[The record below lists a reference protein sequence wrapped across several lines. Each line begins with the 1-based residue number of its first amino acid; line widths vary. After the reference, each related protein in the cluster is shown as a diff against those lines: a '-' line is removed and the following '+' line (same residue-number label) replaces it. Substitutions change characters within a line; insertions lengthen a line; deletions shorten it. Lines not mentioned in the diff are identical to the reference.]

1 MSDRR
6 HAAEDGPRAI
16 AEARLLEF
24 DHPGPLRRLPRELY
38 RRRARRRNGGAAWN
52 GRRRQLERSHRFGR
66 APRRPPTEVAMRL
79 TCPNCGAEYDVSD
92 GMVPSAG
99 RHVQCT
105 ACHTRWF
112 VRGVPGVGLTE
123 DQILRRLETWS
134 PGPRPVPASP
144 VPSPVTPVAIAARA
158 EAAPAKTP
166 EPEAEPH
173 PVAADPPVVVH
184 LPPRRAAPAKPA
196 DRPAVAQPAPL
207 SAAARRQPA
216 SRLDLG
222 EPAARTGRGS
232 AARAEPLRPRPPPR
246 PRPRRSRARRLPL
259 PRPHRRAGAAGPP
272 GAHRLRRDHRPLAH
286 RRSRTASPRSAAAK
300 HPTPEAEALPRGAQF
315 R

>member
-1 MSDRR
+1 
-6 HAAEDGPRAI
+6 
-16 AEARLLEF
+16 
-24 DHPGPLRRLPRELY
+24 
-38 RRRARRRNGGAAWN
+38 
-52 GRRRQLERSHRFGR
+52 
-66 APRRPPTEVAMRL
+66 MRL

-144 VPSPVTPVAIAARA
+144 VPSPVTPVPIAARA

-173 PVAADPPVVVH
+173 PVAADPPVVIH

-222 EPAARTGRGS
+222 EPAA
-232 AARAEPLRPRPPPR
+232 APAEGPPPAPSRFAHGLILALVLAALALAAYLSRDPIAEQVPQAR
-246 PRPRRSRARRLPL
+246 PALTAYGDTIDRWRAALEERLAPFRRGKAP
-259 PRPHRRAGAAGPP
+259 
-272 GAHRLRRDHRPLAH
+272 D
-286 RRSRTASPRSAAAK
+286 T
-300 HPTPEAEALPRGAQF
+300 RG
-315 R
+315 